1 MLPTHHSNM
10 TCITLSEGK
19 VYYQKKNQLFTCQ
32 FLLKK
37 RRKQQC
43 HKNFHSVSV
52 RISPTGPV
60 YLGAVLCARPRCLS
74 IWGILNVGALLALVE
89 HLSVKW

>member
-1 MLPTHHSNM
+1 MKVKCTIRKKSVIHLPVP
-10 TCITLSEGK
+10 I
-19 VYYQKKNQLFTCQ
+19 KKT
-32 FLLKK
+32 KK
-37 RRKQQC
+37 AAMSQ
-43 HKNFHSVSV
+43 NFHSVSV
-52 RISPTGPV
+52 RISPIGPV